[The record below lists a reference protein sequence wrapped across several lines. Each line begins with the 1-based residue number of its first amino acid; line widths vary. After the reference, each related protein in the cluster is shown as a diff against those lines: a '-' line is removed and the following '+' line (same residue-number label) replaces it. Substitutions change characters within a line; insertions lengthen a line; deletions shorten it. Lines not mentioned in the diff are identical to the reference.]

1 MPFDKN
7 GKWVL
12 DEEAQAVVDNDIGF
26 WDEVGRGITSGT
38 VDAVEETL
46 QFGKSAIDTAI
57 EFTGYEGFE
66 DTRTPIIKY
75 QPNRPRTMGGKIVE
89 DLTQFGL
96 GFIGAGKIKL
106 VGKLGRGLDN
116 ALMGKGWSRNI
127 RQGAVG
133 DTIVSNP
140 YEERLSNVLEDV
152 PALDNVVT
160 QYLAADPEDSYAEG
174 KFKAGIEGALT
185 GAAVEAVFKVAR
197 AFKRTERAIDA
208 GEDITESVA
217 KQDLEIDAAVKLDV
231 EEVATENAVTQA
243 LKADLVAEQK
253 AKGTTNTPQTILDD
267 GLEEVGEAV
276 VPKLTATKEL
286 IRRKLDDGLK
296 NRTKDEVIKGTSK
309 KELVS
314 YAEMLGIKLSS
325 KNSKTKATLLNTI
338 VDDLY
343 KGVDVPSKGAEV
355 PKANKTV
362 NLETKVSDNGV
373 KAPTKVKLKK
383 LDAAQLQNIAK
394 NPEQLGDSLKKGN
407 LYDPKTWDPTNPAGV
422 KDTVSNLIKINAKEF
437 QAVRGT
443 QSWKDAENDI
453 AERFG
458 DMFGL
463 KNEEIAGIVTNF
475 TKATEDASFVL
486 GAAESVVKKQ
496 YEELYDK
503 LLDVRFNTEDAFT
516 QTTLE
521 ALESSSMLLKSLQGQ
536 ETAFGRALNLRKKPV
551 MDADQLKRNSLER
564 DDIVEL
570 DHVLKAYGG
579 KKGLEQLRASFV
591 AAGRGNY
598 KAMNK
603 VIKATQE
610 SNATKGMRSV
620 VELFRSM
627 ILLNTKT
634 HVTNLASG
642 GIETFLRPMEG
653 YLGSFM
659 GKGAFSAEAAAA
671 RSYYG
676 AQVEG
681 LFMGFDAAIVQASRA
696 FTLEKNLLDTV
707 GKVDDITQA
716 NKITSEYWDVASDT
730 FLGGFLNYT
739 GKASRM
745 SLRALG
751 AEDEFFKQINYRSAV
766 YASSKLE
773 GVGRGL
779 KGKELTAFI
788 SKNIDDAFDASGAAA
803 TANGKFKHSQA
814 VDMARRVTFTQEL
827 RKGSHAQKLH
837 SFVSNNPSFQMV
849 LPFVRTPTNL
859 ITSAVQRTPML
870 SKLSKDL
877 QEQLNSTDMV
887 IRSQA
892 QGKLATGMVIY
903 GGALSLVYKGLV
915 TGAGP
920 SDPAQNRTWRQAGN
934 QPYSIKVGGKWVSY
948 QRMDPNF
955 MPIAAVANMYDSVAY
970 SPSFS
975 GDPKDIASVP
985 VGDLAISMILGI
997 TKTVEDKAYFQGIS
1011 NLIAALTSE
1020 NPAQKNSLRRIGE
1033 QYVSSFVPTAPEQIY
1048 EGMQYLMAGQPE
1060 EMKEAVGLIDKIRR
1074 RWVTSNDELP
1084 TKYNWLTGK
1093 PMINYGGFSGIP
1105 VRDVTEDKVLEELVN
1120 LKVGFRG
1127 PTKTM
1132 SDLKFQLNTEEFAA
1146 YQRLTGTS
1154 KINGRNL
1161 MGNLEKLFASEA
1173 YSAAA
1178 SDFEL
1183 TAEGFNKQA
1192 DLTRKVISAHIQ
1204 NARAELIQEFPELRD
1219 EYVARKV
1226 AKQTGQQLL
1235 DFNR

>member
-12 DEEAQAVVDNDIGF
+12 DEEAQAIVDNDVGF
-26 WDEVGRGITSGT
+26 WDEIGRGITSGAL
-38 VDAVEETL
+38 DAAEETL

-66 DTRTPIIKY
+66 DTRKPIITYK
-75 QPNRPRTMGGKIVE
+75 PNRPRTMGGKVVE

-96 GFIGAGKIKL
+96 GFVGAGKIKA
-106 VGKLGRGLDN
+106 VGKLGRGLDHL
-116 ALMGKGWSRNI
+116 LMGKGWSRNI

-160 QYLAADPEDSYAEG
+160 QYLAADPEDSFAEG

-185 GAAVEAVFKVAR
+185 GAAVEAVFKVGK

-217 KQDLEIDAAVKLDV
+217 KQDLEIDAAVKLDA
-231 EEVATENAVTQA
+231 EEVATENAITQA
-243 LKADLVAEQK
+243 LKSDLIAEQK

-276 VPKLTATKEL
+276 VPELSATKEL
-286 IRRKLDDGLK
+286 IRRKLDEGLK
-296 NRTKDEVIKGTSK
+296 NKTKDELIKATSK
-309 KELVS
+309 KELVG

-325 KNSKTKATLLNTI
+325 KNSRTKAKLLDTV

-343 KGVDVPSKGAEV
+343 KGVDVP
-355 PKANKTV
+355 KAKNTV
-362 NLETKVSDNGV
+362 KIETKVSDKGV
-373 KAPTKVKLKK
+373 KAPTKVKIKK
-383 LDAAQLQNIAK
+383 LDAAQIKNIAK
-394 NPEQLGDSLKKGN
+394 NPEDLGDSLKKGN

-422 KDTVSNLIKINAKEF
+422 KDTVSNLIKVNAKEF

-443 QSWKDAENDI
+443 QSWKDAEDDI

-496 YEELYDK
+496 YEDLYDS

-551 MDADQLKRNSLER
+551 MDADQLKMKSLER
-564 DDIVEL
+564 DEIVEL
-570 DHVLKAYGG
+570 EHVLKAYGG

-591 AAGRGNY
+591 AAGRGNF

-634 HVTNLASG
+634 HVTNMLSG
-642 GIETFLRPMEG
+642 GMETFLRPMEG
-653 YLGSFM
+653 YVGSFM

-671 RSYYG
+671 RSYYS

-681 LFMGFDAAIVQASRA
+681 LFMGLDAAIVQSSRA
-696 FTLEKNLLDTV
+696 FQLEKNLLDTV

-766 YASSKLE
+766 YAASKLE
-773 GVGRGL
+773 GAGRGL
-779 KGKELTAFI
+779 KGEELSTFI
-788 SKNIDDAFDASGAAA
+788 SKNLDDAFDASGAAA

-837 SFVSNNPSFQMV
+837 SFVASNPSFQMV

-887 IRSQA
+887 VRSQA

-955 MPIAAVANMYDSVAY
+955 MPIAAVANMYDSVSY
-970 SPSFS
+970 SPAFS
-975 GDPKDIASVP
+975 GDVKDIANVP
-985 VGDLAISMILGI
+985 VSDLAVSMILGI

-1033 QYVSSFVPTAPEQIY
+1033 QYVTSFVPAAPEQIY
-1048 EGMQYLMAGQPE
+1048 EGVQYMMDGQPE
-1060 EMKEAVGLIDKIRR
+1060 EMKEAVGLVDKIRR

-1093 PMINYGGFSGIP
+1093 PMINYGGFSGLP
-1105 VRDVTEDKVLEELVN
+1105 VVDATEDKVLEELVS

-1132 SDLKFQLNTEEFAA
+1132 SDLKFKLNTEEFAA
-1146 YQRLTGTS
+1146 YQRLAGTT

-1204 NARAELIQEFPELRD
+1204 SARAELIQEFPELRD